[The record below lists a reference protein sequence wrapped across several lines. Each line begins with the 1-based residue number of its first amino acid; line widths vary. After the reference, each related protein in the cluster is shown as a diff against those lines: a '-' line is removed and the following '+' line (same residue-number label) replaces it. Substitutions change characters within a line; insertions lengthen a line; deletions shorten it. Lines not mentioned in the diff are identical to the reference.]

1 MRPPKEEAQTADRT
15 VTQVAPGVIRMQLP
29 IQLPGLGHVNCYALE
44 DERGFAV
51 VDPGLPGPASWA
63 ALIDRLAQIGAEPR
77 HVHTIICTHSHPDHY
92 GGAHQLRAETGAQVV
107 THRLFRN
114 WWDPADDGSESLDA
128 TTDGLDPAELD
139 HDPRDARDH
148 DGRDRE
154 GRPPAADIRVNQVRN
169 GRTPWGSP
177 WERRRPPEATSGAMA
192 GIDPAWFGAPE
203 ANHGLDDADTIKL
216 AGREW
221 VAVHTPGHTP
231 DHLCLYDP
239 TEGVLLSGD
248 HVLPTITP
256 HISGLT
262 AGADPLRRFMDSLE
276 RMHHL
281 DGVRTVLP
289 AHGNPFA
296 DLGGRADAIR
306 RHHEE
311 RLDVLR
317 RESADLGPATVETL
331 MQRLFRER
339 SWGPM
344 AESETYAHLE
354 HLRLSGEATR
364 DEVGGF
370 LRYRVA

>member
-1 MRPPKEEAQTADRT
+1 VTDATRPPKQEAQTADRT
-15 VTQVAPGVIRMQLP
+15 VTQVAPGVLRMQLP
-29 IQLPGLGHVNCYALE
+29 IQIPGLGHTNCYALE

-63 ALIDRLAQIGAEPR
+63 ALLDRLAQVGAEPR
-77 HVHTIICTHSHPDHY
+77 HIHTVICTHSHPDHY
-92 GGAHQLRAETGAQVV
+92 GGAHQIRAETGADVV
-107 THRLFRN
+107 THASFRN
-114 WWDPADDGSESLDA
+114 WFDPTDDGSESIDDDQF
-128 TTDGLDPAELD
+128 DGTISDPDELA
-139 HDPRDARDH
+139 ARARSRARH
-148 DGRDRE
+148 QVGRIVD
-154 GRPPAADIRVNQVRN
+154 
-169 GRTPWGSP
+169 GRTPWGKP
-177 WERRRPPEATSGAMA
+177 WQRRRPPEDLDEAMA
-192 GIDPAWFGAPE
+192 QIDPTWWGAPTPDV
-203 ANHGLDDADTIKL
+203 GLDDADTIKL

-239 TEGVLLSGD
+239 AEGILLSGD

-256 HISGLT
+256 HISGM
-262 AGADPLRRFMDSLE
+262 GGGPDPLRGFMDSLE
-276 RMHHL
+276 RMHRL
-281 DGVRTVLP
+281 DGVTTVLP
-289 AHGNPFA
+289 AHGHPFS

-317 RESADLGPATVETL
+317 HESSELGPATVETL

-364 DEVGGF
+364 DEVDG
-370 LRYRVA
+370 LARYVVA